1 MESPKSKTSHI
12 YINKGCV
19 SDNGVQVF
27 AHQIKAEHDLKKTI
41 SYTETIQKQH
51 FSYLNKV

>member
-27 AHQIKAEHDLKKTI
+27 AHQIKAEHDLKKNHLVHGNHSKTAFFLF
-41 SYTETIQKQH
+41 E
-51 FSYLNKV
+51 